1 MAPKLPS
8 LLGVSPG
15 FLPKMLDVGSRESN
29 DPKRGVKPA
38 TFASFVNRYH
48 NPQYGPSGSW
58 LNRGQYAV
66 LEKGGFN
73 PNNPAIAKA
82 QAYYSTP
89 EGQRELMQVASQ
101 LGGVTDFRSTRYLN
115 DTGNLLKYGDNLIP
129 TMIQGVRRFLTPQ
142 QLKQQGAKPDFT
154 ENTFFNET
162 KRPPTKQW
170 WKQPT
175 IGQPQSSLPGEQ
187 PQASLPG
194 EQPLGVGA
202 ALSAALGQDI
212 TQQDTPQTIAQN
224 LVDEY
229 KRNVIENLF
238 SQGIFPGL
246 TVPSI
251 V

>member
-8 LLGVSPG
+8 MLGVSPG
-15 FLPKMLDVGSRESN
+15 LLPKIFDVGSRESN

-38 TFASFVNRYH
+38 TLASIINRAN
-48 NPQYGPSGSW
+48 NPQFGPSGNW
-58 LNRGQYAV
+58 LNPGQYAV

-73 PNNPAIAKA
+73 PKNPAIAKA
-82 QAYYSTP
+82 QAYYSSP
-89 EGQRELMQVASQ
+89 EGQQELMQVANQ
-101 LGGVTDFRSTRYLN
+101 LGGVTDFRSTRYLS
-115 DTGNLLKYGDNLIP
+115 DTGNLLKYGTNLIP
-129 TMIQGVRRFLTPQ
+129 AIVQGTRRFLTPQ

-175 IGQPQSSLPGEQ
+175 TGQPQAALPGEQ
-187 PQASLPG
+187 Q
-194 EQPLGVGA
+194 LGVGA
-202 ALSAALGQDI
+202 TLSAALGQDI

-229 KRNVIENLF
+229 KRNAIENLF

-246 TVPSI
+246 AAPSI

>member
-1 MAPKLPS
+1 
-8 LLGVSPG
+8 
-15 FLPKMLDVGSRESN
+15 
-29 DPKRGVKPA
+29 
-38 TFASFVNRYH
+38 
-48 NPQYGPSGSW
+48 
-58 LNRGQYAV
+58 
-66 LEKGGFN
+66 
-73 PNNPAIAKA
+73 
-82 QAYYSTP
+82 
-89 EGQRELMQVASQ
+89 MQVANQ

-142 QLKQQGAKPDFT
+142 QLKQQGAKPDFS

-175 IGQPQSSLPGEQ
+175 TGQPQAALPGEQ
-187 PQASLPG
+187 Q
-194 EQPLGVGA
+194 LGVGA
-202 ALSAALGQDI
+202 TLAAALGQDV

-229 KRNVIENLF
+229 KRSAIENLF

-246 TVPSI
+246 STPSI